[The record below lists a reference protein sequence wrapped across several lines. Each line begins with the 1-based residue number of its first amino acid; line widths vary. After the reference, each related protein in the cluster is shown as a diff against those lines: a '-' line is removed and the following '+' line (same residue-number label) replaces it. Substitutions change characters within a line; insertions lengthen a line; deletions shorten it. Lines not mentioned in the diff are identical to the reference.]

1 MRLKE
6 GVMELLRQGDSEG
19 LERMVTET
27 PAAIRFLQGRL
38 WDANPE
44 IRCRAAIALGAAAA
58 AHPDLGRELLR
69 RALWA
74 LNDESATNGG
84 PMLPAVGEIGRRSPD
99 LVAPFVGPMTA
110 YLWDDG
116 LRPGILDAL
125 CRIAETAPELIEDI
139 RDRLLAIEE
148 LNEPGEQAD
157 LESLLAVNRESVDGE

>member
-1 MRLKE
+1 
-6 GVMELLRQGDSEG
+6 MEMLRQGDSEG
-19 LERMVTET
+19 LEQMVVET

-38 WDANPE
+38 WDEDPE
-44 IRCRAAIALGAAAA
+44 IRNLAAIALGAAAA
-58 AHPDLGRELLR
+58 AHPNLGRELLR

-84 PMLPAVGEIGRRSPD
+84 PMLPAIGEIGRRAPD

-125 CRIAETAPELIEDI
+125 RRIAATAPELIDEV
-139 RDRLLAIEE
+139 RDRLLVLEDTD
-148 LNEPGEQAD
+148 EPGERALRD
-157 LESLLAVNRESVDGE
+157 SLLAVNRESVNGE

>member
-1 MRLKE
+1 
-6 GVMELLRQGDSEG
+6 MEMLHQGDSEG
-19 LERMVTET
+19 LEQMVVET

-38 WDANPE
+38 WDEDPE
-44 IRCRAAIALGAAAA
+44 VRNLAAIALGAAAA
-58 AHPDLGRELLR
+58 AHPNLGRELLR

-84 PMLPAVGEIGRRSPD
+84 PMLPAIGEIGRRAPD

-125 CRIAETAPELIEDI
+125 RRIAATAPELIDEV
-139 RDRLLAIEE
+139 RDRLLVLEDTD
-148 LNEPGEQAD
+148 EPGEQALRD
-157 LESLLAVNRESVDGE
+157 SLLAVNRESVNGE